1 MAEVTLAS
9 YIADR
14 KKKNPSLRLGSLKEI
29 TESQRLPS
37 LTTGNVVAD
46 YVTSIGGLPRG
57 AVTEIR
63 GQNSSGKTT
72 LAAMAAA
79 KHQKAVREGKAT
91 GAILYMDFEYAV
103 SPSYFAALGIDTEDK
118 ETFIYYQP
126 DNLEEGFQT
135 FLEMTK
141 AGLLAMG
148 IVDSVAGASAEAE
161 YEATIGKL
169 SIGQKA
175 KALHQSLRMCVGPM
189 RVTGTGLILIN
200 HTQVKIPQ
208 TFGEKQAAMR
218 GIIEEISPGG
228 KAIEYYTSLRLNL
241 AKPTL
246 NKTETH
252 DELTNEKTKQVT
264 STEVTITAFK
274 NKLGIPHR
282 TGKMRVHFGR
292 GFSQAY
298 SSFQILVDHD
308 IIKKKAGGNF
318 TFPEQLL
325 PEGMDKPPVGENN
338 IIQAIEDNPEWEKLV
353 VQVAEKLVLRKQV
366 EQVETDIIVGDDIDN
381 LEEEDGVKINPETG
395 EIVDD

>member
-1 MAEVTLAS
+1 
-9 YIADR
+9 
-14 KKKNPSLRLGSLKEI
+14 
-29 TESQRLPS
+29 
-37 LTTGNVVAD
+37 
-46 YVTSIGGLPRG
+46 
-57 AVTEIR
+57 
-63 GQNSSGKTT
+63 
-72 LAAMAAA
+72 
-79 KHQKAVREGKAT
+79 
-91 GAILYMDFEYAV
+91 
-103 SPSYFAALGIDTEDK
+103 
-118 ETFIYYQP
+118 
-126 DNLEEGFQT
+126 
-135 FLEMTK
+135 
-141 AGLLAMG
+141 
-148 IVDSVAGASAEAE
+148 
-161 YEATIGKL
+161 
-169 SIGQKA
+169 
-175 KALHQSLRMCVGPM
+175 M

-366 EQVETDIIVGDDIDN
+366 EQVETEIIVGDDLDN